1 MKMPSHLSVI
11 LATVLMSLSI
21 GCAMTKGPEAP
32 ASEQEAETNGQ
43 YLSSGPTVK
52 AAGFQEWQVQTLK
65 ELADMTAKYDQ
76 EKTKRIEAEQEI
88 ERLEAEDERATKKRE
103 RTATAMTASQTL
115 IEELE
120 TKLGTAVSE
129 AESLKREL
137 SKAKKDLITARAML
151 EKETERAKRFELKAI
166 AEETERVKVQTKL
179 TELQIELLKRG
190 DQKQDP
196 DANLE

>member
-11 LATVLMSLSI
+11 LATVLVSLSI
-21 GCAMTKGPEAP
+21 GCAITREPEEPAP
-32 ASEQEAETNGQ
+32 KQEAETNGQ

-88 ERLEAEDERATKKRE
+88 ERLEAESDRASKKGE
-103 RTATAMTASQTL
+103 QTATAMTASQKR

-120 TKLGTAVSE
+120 TKIGTAE
-129 AESLKREL
+129 AEVDNLKREL
-137 SKAKKDLITARAML
+137 SKAKKDLITARATL

-179 TELQIELLKRG
+179 TELQIELLRRG
-190 DQKQDP
+190 GQKQDP
-196 DANLE
+196 DANME